1 MNLRIKEVAKKI
13 GLSLDDTAKK
23 IGITYTAFYRRI
35 DNPKLSTLEEIAVVL
50 NSSVVELLEAPE
62 GFMHLY
68 DDKTGEWLGIIPRPV
83 VANRGVSQEDVKVD
97 ESIKDEGKI

>member
-1 MNLRIKEVAKKI
+1 MNLRIKEIAKKA

-35 DNPKLSTLEEIAVVL
+35 DNPKLSTLEEIANVL
-50 NSSVVELLEAPE
+50 NCSVAELLEAPA

-83 VANRGVSQEDVKVD
+83 ISAQSSYK
-97 ESIKDEGKI
+97 K